1 MPFWNTIHSGVPTL
15 TSILV
20 LPPPVLT
27 LVLGNQREPNRP
39 APLMSALVLISISS
53 AASCAAARTAG
64 ATLLLMRLNT
74 GPTRLSSK

>member
-39 APLMSALVLISISS
+39 APLMS
-53 AASCAAARTAG
+53 RTAG